1 MAGLL
6 ENVGDAKRSME
17 CVIRVIASRQGLALP
32 EVQLGVTVLALQK
45 QRHMIGHKISHP
57 GKRIESYLGRRRGRF
72 SRDGGKMVPRKE
84 QTGTDTDIR
93 LQRCAGIILCVA
105 LSQEMS
111 EQDIERSLYPSEES
125 IEIKDRR
132 CQSALQDVQK
142 GHPARP
148 QARQNRR
155 HSPGLR

>member
-6 ENVGDAKRSME
+6 ENVGDAKRSMD

-93 LQRCAGIILCVA
+93 LQRCAGISDHKIRRQA
-105 LSQEMS
+105 QDAQERTGRIRGRDGS
-111 EQDIERSLYPSEES
+111 
-125 IEIKDRR
+125 
-132 CQSALQDVQK
+132 
-142 GHPARP
+142 
-148 QARQNRR
+148 
-155 HSPGLR
+155 